1 MPSTKQNAANT
12 RKKPGPV
19 PAYEVIP
26 SASAIKKNKPPVPAT
41 ESTLFVNS
49 VEKAMRVLAV
59 FNGKQP
65 RLSLSQIAG
74 LAKLDLSAAQRFT
87 FTLSALGYLVK
98 DPFTK
103 TYSLS
108 PRMLDFS
115 YYYLASSELVSRAAP
130 YLRQLSQETEET
142 TNITVLEG
150 TDIIFTLRMISRH
163 VLNPQVIT
171 GSRLPAYCTAP
182 GLAIMANL
190 PAAEIDSILAHSNLV
205 AHTPHTIAE
214 PEKIRQRLAAIR
226 QQGYSHT
233 EGEYYLGDISTAA
246 AILDAHGYP
255 MGAVNVAVSRTRWH
269 GRKDEERVSDLV
281 ITAAAAI
288 SSQF

>member
-1 MPSTKQNAANT
+1 MPAKKLTPPRTREKLTPST
-12 RKKPGPV
+12 G
-19 PAYEVIP
+19 YDLIP
-26 SASAIKKNKPPVPAT
+26 SISAKRTDGQEEAAQ
-41 ESTLFVNS
+41 STLFVNS

-65 RLSLSQIAG
+65 RLSLSQISALAG
-74 LAKLDLSAAQRFT
+74 LDLSATQRFT
-87 FTLSALGYLVK
+87 YTLSALGYLTK

-115 YYYLASSELVSRAAP
+115 YFYLVSSELVTRAAP

-150 TDIIFTLRMISRH
+150 TDIIFTLRMVSRH

-190 PAAEIDSILAHSNLV
+190 PLAEAQDILTRSNLA
-205 AHTPHTIAE
+205 AHTPNTVTD
-214 PEKIRQRLAAIR
+214 PDKIMRRLVDIR
-226 QQGYSHT
+226 RYGYSHT

-255 MGAVNVAVSRTRWH
+255 MGAVNVAVSRARWK
-269 GRKDEERVSDLV
+269 GAKDEKRISDLV

-288 SSQF
+288 SGQF

>member
-1 MPSTKQNAANT
+1 MPTNKSSPVKT
-12 RKKPGPV
+12 RKKLAPV
-19 PAYEVIP
+19 PEYDIIP
-26 SASAIKKNKPPVPAT
+26 STSARKRGKLEDASQ
-41 ESTLFVNS
+41 STLFVNS
-49 VEKAMRVLAV
+49 VEKAMRVLAI
-59 FNGKQP
+59 FDGKQP
-65 RLSLSQIAG
+65 RLSLSQIAVVTG
-74 LAKLDLSAAQRFT
+74 LDLSAVQRFT

-108 PRMLDFS
+108 PKMLDFS
-115 YYYLASSELVSRAAP
+115 YFYLASNELVNRAAP

-150 TDIIFTLRMISRH
+150 TDIVFTLRMISRH
-163 VLNPQVIT
+163 VLAPQVIT

-190 PAAEIDSILAHSNLV
+190 PPAEVQKILEHSNLIE
-205 AHTPHTIAE
+205 HTPNTIAD
-214 PEKIRQRLAAIR
+214 PDKIQRRLGSIR
-226 QQGYSHT
+226 RQGYSHT

-255 MGAVNVAVSRTRWH
+255 IGAVNVAVSRARWR
-269 GRKDEERVSDLV
+269 GAKDEKKMADLV
-281 ITAAAAI
+281 IMAASAI
-288 SSQF
+288 SGQF